1 MNARTETTGSAALD
15 LIKSVLAAALIVAGI
30 GAYYYYPDTSVLV
43 RAVGVV
49 ASLAIAIAVFFTTT
63 RGRELWRFIQTSRIE
78 LRKVVWPTRQETLQ
92 TSVAVIVF
100 ALIMG
105 VFFWLLDMLLLWVT
119 RFLTGQGG

>member
-1 MNARTETTGSAALD
+1 MNARTETTGSVALD

>member
-1 MNARTETTGSAALD
+1 MNARTETTGSVVLD
-15 LIKSVLAAALIVAGI
+15 LIKSVVSGALIVAGI
-30 GAYYYYPDTSVLV
+30 GAYYYYPDTSVLL

-49 ASLAIAIAVFFTTT
+49 ASLVIAITVFLTTV

-78 LRKVVWPTRQETLQ
+78 LRKVVWPTRQETMQ
-92 TSVAVIVF
+92 TAVAVVVF

>member
-1 MNARTETTGSAALD
+1 MNARTETTGSVALD

-49 ASLAIAIAVFFTTT
+49 ASLAIAIAVFLTTT

>member
-1 MNARTETTGSAALD
+1 MNARTETTGSVALD
-15 LIKSVLAAALIVAGI
+15 LIKSVLSAALIVASI
-30 GAYYYYPDTSVLV
+30 GAYYYFPDASVLA
-43 RAVGVV
+43 RAVGIV
-49 ASLAIAIAVFFTTT
+49 ASLAIAITVFLTTV

-92 TSVAVIVF
+92 TAVAVVVF

>member
-1 MNARTETTGSAALD
+1 MD
-15 LIKSVLAAALIVAGI
+15 LIKSVLAAVLIVAGI
-30 GAYYYYPDTSVLV
+30 GGYYYFPDSSVLA

-49 ASLAIAIAVFFTTT
+49 ASLAIAIAVFLTTT

-92 TSVAVIVF
+92 TGVAVVIF

>member
-1 MNARTETTGSAALD
+1 MNARTETTGSMAMD
-15 LIKSVLAAALIVAGI
+15 LIKSVLAAVLIVAGI
-30 GAYYYYPDTSVLV
+30 GGFYYFPDSSVLA

-49 ASLAIAIAVFFTTT
+49 ASLAIAIAVFLTTT

-92 TSVAVIVF
+92 TGVAVIVF

>member
-1 MNARTETTGSAALD
+1 MNARTETTGSVALD

-30 GAYYYYPDTSVLV
+30 GGYYYYPDASVV
-43 RAVGVV
+43 ARAVGVV
-49 ASLAIAIAVFFTTT
+49 ASLAIASAVFLTTT